1 MAAVDTRSGERS
13 ATTQAAPSLGP
24 STELPLRQA
33 VLAWTAL
40 VLGLLVVP
48 VSAIAALG
56 PAIRLPI
63 VLAFV
68 CVGPGA
74 AFVSLVRMGDP
85 VSSWAT
91 AFVLSLACN
100 GIVASVMVWTGWW
113 SAVGGYAVLA
123 LPTVLM
129 AALTLWPAFR
139 QRLPWSAD
147 PDHDRDTGRPSGSAI
162 DWDSDIHWSGW
173 PGSNASTTMLPRVT
187 DGPSGDV
194 GGDATSLLPRVGG
207 DVGGDATSLLPRV
220 GGDVGGDATSLL
232 PRLPDGATTRL
243 PRVPDGD
250 HTALIPR
257 MASGP
262 QASRI
267 PGQTARSRQRLAR
280 EDRHATMFG
289 LGVGS
294 MALGLWL
301 VSLALSSVDAV
312 DMYGLLPLMHPL
324 YFTALG
330 LCVVGFVFE
339 LARPR
344 RRGWILLGHTAI
356 LILVMRATVPL
367 LSPVPAYA
375 WTYKHIGM
383 VELFQLYGR
392 ITDPNDIYQQWPTL
406 FALVAQVVDATSVD
420 PLLIGSWAPVFF
432 NMAFCVPLFA
442 LARTLA
448 TDPRVPYLTIFV
460 YTATNWVGQDYLAPQ
475 AFAFALALGTL
486 FVIVRWLRRTA
497 GSGRPGPRLLTKVW
511 APVAAGLPPVP
522 YTSKYA
528 ARAATVVMSVVFLVV
543 VAAHQ
548 LTPYMVAMGAVALVA
563 LGLVRSY
570 RIVPIIV
577 GLALGY
583 LVPRYGVVDDYG
595 LFQGFNVFS
604 NAKTVST
611 SGSIS
616 VASDGRVF
624 NLNLTVIVALTVW
637 GLAALAVVT
646 AWRKLGP
653 VAVPALLAFVPFG
666 VLLAQSYGG
675 EAIFRVYLFSAPW
688 CAYLIASLVLRRR
701 WLPHDVAMPAGAVA
715 LLVALLASLQVG
727 QGQAMTT
734 IFTRDDVAV
743 ARYLYSHAEPDAVIV
758 LAANNFPTRMLPQYG
773 EFYEYVLIG
782 PDERLGPFELSEEG
796 AAALDARFDDAQVHY
811 LVFSPSMYGYLAYYG
826 YMPAETLD
834 ALRTQIARSP
844 LWVLEYQVGEAA
856 IYRRDPGQSTS
867 SPSSGRAGPG

>member
-1 MAAVDTRSGERS
+1 MAAVGTRWGEKS
-13 ATTQAAPSLGP
+13 VTAPPAPGP
-24 STELPLRQA
+24 APGAELPRRQA

-48 VSAIAALG
+48 VSVIAPLG

-113 SAVGGYAVLA
+113 SASGGYAVLA
-123 LPTVLM
+123 LPTVAA
-129 AALTLWPAFR
+129 AALALWPAFR

-147 PDHDRDTGRPSGSAI
+147 PDHDRETGRPSGPAI
-162 DWDSDIHWSGW
+162 DWDSDIRWSGW
-173 PGSNASTTMLPRVT
+173 PGSNASTTMLPRIT

-194 GGDATSLLPRVGG
+194 GGDATSLLPRIDG

-220 GGDVGGDATSLL
+220 PVD
-232 PRLPDGATTRL
+232 ATTRL
-243 PRVPDGD
+243 PRVTDGD

-257 MASGP
+257 QASGP

-267 PGQTARSRQRLAR
+267 PGQTARSRQRQAR
-280 EDRHATMFG
+280 EDRHAAMFG

-294 MALGLWL
+294 MTVGLWL
-301 VSLALSSVDAV
+301 VSLALSSVEAI

-324 YFTALG
+324 FFTALG

-344 RRGWILLGHTAI
+344 RRGWILLGHTAV
-356 LILVMRATVPL
+356 LIVIMRATVPL

-375 WTYKHIGM
+375 WTYKHIGV
-383 VELFQLYGR
+383 VELFQIFGR
-392 ITDPNDIYQQWPTL
+392 ITDPDDIYQQWPTL
-406 FALVAQVVDATSVD
+406 FALVAQIVDATSVD
-420 PLLIGSWAPVFF
+420 PLLLGSWAPVFF
-432 NMAFCVPLFA
+432 NVAFCVPLFA

-475 AFAFALALGTL
+475 AFAFTLALGTL

-497 GSGRPGPRLLTKVW
+497 GSGRPGPRLLNKVW
-511 APVAAGLPPVP
+511 VPVAAGLPPVP

-570 RIVPIIV
+570 RIIPIIV
-577 GLALGY
+577 GLARGY
-583 LVPRYGVVDDYG
+583 LVPRYGVVDNYG
-595 LFQGFNVFS
+595 LFQGFNFFS
-604 NAKTVST
+604 NAKTVS
-611 SGSIS
+611 SVGNAA

-624 NLNLTVIVALTVW
+624 NHNVTVIVALTVW

-701 WLPHDVAMPAGAVA
+701 WLPHDVAMPAGAIA

-743 ARYLYSHAEPDAVIV
+743 ARYLYSHAEPDSVIV
-758 LAANNFPTRMLPQYG
+758 LGANNFPTRFLPQYG
-773 EFYEYVLIG
+773 DFYEYALIG
-782 PDERLGPFELSEEG
+782 ADERLGPFELSEQG
-796 AAALDARFDDAQVHY
+796 GAALDARFDDALVHY

-834 ALRTQIARSP
+834 ALEAQIARSP
-844 LWVLEYQVGEAA
+844 LWVLEYRVGEAA

-867 SPSSGRAGPG
+867 SPSSGRAGLG